1 MLPHSVLHSS
11 LIQKS
16 SRYYSCTHPPATL
29 QSKLLPIR
37 KPSRSQSKL
46 RETWL
51 RAHHPKRPRCRPPLM
66 RMRRLSSPSE
76 SKTPTSSRN
85 PASRCRSSR
94 RSWWAACSMYGSSLP
109 VPALD
114 PELTACTQ
122 LFEGN
127 PTLKHLSLWSR
138 TATFQDNITVA
149 EGFDKFAAQWYGLPA
164 LFDPIKIQ
172 SHTVTSAGNPIELN
186 LKNSYTV
193 KGVKTE
199 QVMESVV
206 QIQVGDDGK
215 ITKVSDKWNN
225 NLPDGAFSQV
235 RTEFNVSVL
244 SAAKTGV
251 WLLGQAG
258 VAVFCRVSLWWPFW
272 VGSSASALNVANS
285 SRLCGSSTLLPCR
298 RL

>member
-1 MLPHSVLHSS
+1 MASGTPSETAKVQASADANAPSFESIGIKNTDIVQKSGISLSQQQKVLVGSVL
-11 LIQKS
+11 
-16 SRYYSCTHPPATL
+16 
-29 QSKLLPIR
+29 
-37 KPSRSQSKL
+37 
-46 RETWL
+46 
-51 RAHHPKRPRCRPPLM
+51 
-66 RMRRLSSPSE
+66 
-76 SKTPTSSRN
+76 
-85 PASRCRSSR
+85 
-94 RSWWAACSMYGSSLP
+94 
-109 VPALD
+109 D
-114 PELTACTQ
+114 

-272 VGSSASALNVANS
+272 ALRKLNAVTVPAFVKVPKTEEEDQKLKAE
-285 SRLCGSSTLLPCR
+285 REKK
-298 RL
+298 